1 MSSNNSSTSTFND
14 SGSSYEITSS
24 GTNSE
29 GNHYDSRDYGSG
41 AANDNSYHYS
51 NKYSIIIF
59 EIFGSNANVMINSD
73 GSYYYSNPDG
83 STYYNS
89 GSGYSDYTPPQG
101 K

>member
-1 MSSNNSSTSTFND
+1 MSSNNSSTSTSND

-51 NKYSIIIF
+51 NK
-59 EIFGSNANVMINSD
+59 
-73 GSYYYSNPDG
+73 
-83 STYYNS
+83 
-89 GSGYSDYTPPQG
+89 
-101 K
+101 